1 MNMATGTLSGGIMQR
16 PTKSYYLSLIGGAFV
31 LLVGGDRLVDLILFG
46 SYGGPDTGFDA
57 ALDLGVGLMC
67 GILMVTGAIMLSR
80 RPQRHKMWGVLV
92 LAVSLLSIIGT
103 AGGLF
108 IGLLLGLIGGIM
120 AIHWKPS
127 VMPS

>member
-1 MNMATGTLSGGIMQR
+1 MQR
-16 PTKSYYLSLIGGAFV
+16 PTKSYYLSLIGGALV

-46 SYGGPDTGFDA
+46 SYGTPDTGLDA
-57 ALDLGVGLMC
+57 ALDLGIGLTC
-67 GILMVTGAIMLSR
+67 GILMVAGAIMLTR
-80 RPQRHKMWGVLV
+80 RPQGHKMWGAMVLV
-92 LAVSLLSIIGT
+92 FSLLSIIGT

-127 VMPS
+127 VTQS